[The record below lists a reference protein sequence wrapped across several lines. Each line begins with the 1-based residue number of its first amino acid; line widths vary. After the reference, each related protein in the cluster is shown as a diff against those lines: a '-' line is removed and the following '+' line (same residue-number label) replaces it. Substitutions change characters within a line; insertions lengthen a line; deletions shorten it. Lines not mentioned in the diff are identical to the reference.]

1 MYKSINVNIY
11 MVKLEPIISTPDQ
24 LRVNVTRLHELE
36 G

>member
-11 MVKLEPIISTPDQ
+11 MVKLERIISTPDQ
-24 LRVNVTRLHELE
+24 LQVNVTRLHELE